1 MNTVVIP
8 TPFPAT
14 MPVYTGPQGGAW
26 RPAPH
31 SALRAYPVA
40 RPAQQH
46 WNPGRVQLG
55 QAQPAAASIAK
66 GADVLFSILTA
77 VGAMT
82 VGIAAMTVGVGGN
95 PRSMPPTGSSNT
107 WKWIGGI
114 TAALGAIV
122 ILSNVSKIS
131 KASEMVQVPTATVQ
145 MPQ

>member
-1 MNTVVIP
+1 MNTIVIP

-14 MPVYTGPQGGAW
+14 MPVYAGPQGGAW
-26 RPAPH
+26 RPAAH
-31 SALRAYPVA
+31 SVRAYPMS

-46 WNPGRVQLG
+46 WSPGPARLG

-95 PRSMPPTGSSNT
+95 IKAMPPTGASNT

-114 TAALGAIV
+114 TAALGALV

-131 KASEMVQVPTATVQ
+131 KASEMVPAATATVQ
-145 MPQ
+145 LPQ